1 MELIPVLLSVLA
13 AIVIIYILYLLIWYI
28 FFNEFKALTELE
40 TASEGQI
47 VFEKSEL
54 DDGGSNGD
62 YTYSVWVYVQD
73 WNYGF
78 GEDKNVLV
86 RKADG
91 AGGDDAFRL
100 YMDKQS
106 NNLVIETKCYGSAD
120 GAGSVQTCQVD
131 NFPLQTWVC
140 ATISQYGRTCDVYI
154 NGKLVRT
161 CVFPGTAKV
170 PNGPLVLTPSNGGA
184 SSGFSGYTCKLR
196 YFSYATNPQQAYNI
210 YKDGPC
216 SLGGVGYRLRFEVLQ
231 GSESKYSITI

>member
-13 AIVIIYILYLLIWYI
+13 AIVIIYILYLLIMYI
-28 FFNEFKALTELE
+28 FFNEFKALTDLE
-40 TASEGQI
+40 TASQGPI
-47 VFEKSEL
+47 KFEKSEL
-54 DDGGSNGD
+54 GGAGGSGD

-78 GEDKNVLV
+78 DKDKPVLV
-86 RKADG
+86 REDG
-91 AGGDDAFRL
+91 DGSGDAFNL
-100 YMDKQS
+100 YMDKNS
-106 NNLVIETKCYGSAD
+106 NNLVIETKCYGA
-120 GAGSVQTCQVD
+120 AGSDGSIQTCQVD

-140 ATISQYGRTCDVYI
+140 VTISQYGRSCDVYI

-170 PNGPLVLTPSNGGA
+170 PSGPLVLTPGI
-184 SSGFSGYTCKLR
+184 GFSGYTCKLR